1 METSALFQRLC
12 LVEIRRLL
20 MVIGVAVVVIILFQ
34 CFALPYGKGWS
45 VSPANEGSVV
55 LLISNPI
62 LPNSS
67 KSSIRVFNIM
77 TNGSDSS
84 DLGEEDEAEIADK
97 DAEYELKSDKI
108 LQNDVMLKLGETLG
122 KSSIT
127 VTDNTSSQEKSIETG
142 SKQLKQD
149 DENGIL
155 EATTSSTFGGIQ
167 SNAGTVPG
175 LFLSISKKNGENRD
189 RDSIA
194 SDSFFPTKVISLDH
208 MVTQTKNAELL
219 QTISVTLN
227 NNSARDSISTLKRWE
242 RSTSMSQM
250 NSLLIHSLVYSHS
263 MRPQRLYVRD
273 RELLSA
279 KLEIENAPR
288 VDNPPGLYAYAFRN
302 ISMFKRSYELMERI
316 LKVYVYKEGEK
327 PIFHQSKMRGIYASE
342 GWFMKLIEGNK
353 KFVVRDPRKAHLF
366 YLPFSPHMLR
376 VAMFDR
382 NSHNQKELAEFLK
395 NYVDLV
401 AKKYSFWNRTGGTD
415 HFLVGCHDWA
425 SQLTRHHMRNCI
437 RVLCNSNAAKGFKIG
452 KDTTLPVTYIRS
464 AENPLKEL
472 GGKPPSERPILAFF
486 AGNMHGYARPILL
499 EFWENKEPDMKILGP
514 MSRDNAGKRRYREY
528 MKRSKYCICARGYEV
543 HTPRVVESIFYECV
557 PVIISDNYVPP
568 LFEVLNWEAFSVFI
582 QEKDIPNLRNILLS
596 IPEEKYVAMQMGVK
610 KVQQHF
616 LWHKKPV
623 KYDLFHM
630 ILHSVWYNRV
640 FQMESK

>member
-20 MVIGVAVVVIILFQ
+20 MVIGVAIIVIILFQ

-45 VSPANEGSVV
+45 VSSADEGSVV
-55 LLISNPI
+55 MVISNPI
-62 LPNSS
+62 LSNSS
-67 KSSIRVFNIM
+67 KSSIRVFHIM

-84 DLGEEDEAEIADK
+84 DLGEEAGDEDEIENTDADS
-97 DAEYELKSDKI
+97 ELSSNKI
-108 LQNDVMLKLGETLG
+108 EQNDVLLKLGEMLG
-122 KSSIT
+122 KS
-127 VTDNTSSQEKSIETG
+127 TDNTSSQEKSIETG
-142 SKQLKQD
+142 SKQLKQVG
-149 DENGIL
+149 ETEIL

-167 SNAGTVPG
+167 SDVGTVPSVLLG
-175 LFLSISKKNGENRD
+175 ISKKKGENRD
-189 RDSIA
+189 RDSIT

-208 MVTQTKNAELL
+208 METQTKNAELL

-227 NNSARDSISTLKRWE
+227 NNSTRDSISTLKRRE
-242 RSTSMSQM
+242 QSTSISQM
-250 NSLLIHSLVYSHS
+250 NSLLLHSLVYSHS
-263 MRPQRLYVRD
+263 MKPRRLSVRD

-288 VDNPPGLYAYAFRN
+288 VDNPPGLYASAFRN
-302 ISMFKRSYELMERI
+302 ISMFKRSYELMERM

-376 VAMFDR
+376 MALFDH

-425 SQLTRHHMRNCI
+425 SQMTRHHMRNCI
-437 RVLCNSNAAKGFKIG
+437 RVLCNSNVAKGFKIG

-472 GGKPPSERPILAFF
+472 GGKSPSERPILAFF
-486 AGNMHGYARPILL
+486 AGNMHGYLRPILL
-499 EFWENKEPDMKILGP
+499 EYWENKEPDMKILGP
-514 MSRDNAGKRRYREY
+514 MSRDIAGKRRYREY

-582 QEKDIPNLRNILLS
+582 QEKDISNLRNILLS
-596 IPEEKYVAMQMGVK
+596 IPQEKYVAMQLGVK

-630 ILHSVWYNRV
+630 ILHSVWHSRV